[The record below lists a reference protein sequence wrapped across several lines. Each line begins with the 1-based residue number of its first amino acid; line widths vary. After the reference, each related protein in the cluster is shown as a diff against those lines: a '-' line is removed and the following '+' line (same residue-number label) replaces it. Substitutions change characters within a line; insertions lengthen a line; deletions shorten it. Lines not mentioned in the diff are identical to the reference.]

1 MRKNK
6 VWSVALSVLLLAT
19 VLMTGCDDG
28 LPGASEIVGTTTGL
42 ADSSDVA
49 TTTTSKGA
57 TVTTTTSS
65 VGNTVHD
72 MAAEQGGNLLIT
84 DKQDNIA
91 KCAFLSLEK
100 GADGKSKTW
109 SDFVFIDDKMWVFF
123 PSTDNK
129 HGKKDGLIRIYN
141 PETGKLEKS
150 FFHDF
155 GCVST
160 VDYHKETDRLLIGNS
175 AENTISKATIY
186 IFNDVASWVDAKEGS
201 ALLFADK
208 KAAIVDVA
216 GIVREGT
223 THPTNIAAC
232 WGEDA
237 QTVYISGSYNRYWW
251 KIILGTGA
259 DELEKGT
266 YDATSSDNYNGSYKV
281 VWSKGFTPVHSV
293 YQEQPYG
300 MLYENGILH
309 TTNGRHEI
317 QWWEWTAEKSG
328 MSRSEHRVAVINADG
343 SLRYS
348 ISKGIDIYNG
358 YLYVG
363 CMFSDKGK
371 DTYAENHEVCTGDHG
386 VIKVKLK

>member
-1 MRKNK
+1 MRKIK
-6 VWSVALSVLLLAT
+6 VGSVALSFLLFVT
-19 VLMTGCDDG
+19 VLVSGCDDG
-28 LPGASEIVGTTTGL
+28 LPGASEMVGTTTSLTG
-42 ADSSDVA
+42 SSDAA
-49 TTTTSKGA
+49 TTTTGDEEV
-57 TVTTTTSS
+57 TTTTTSS
-65 VGNTVHD
+65 IGNTVHD

-91 KCAFLSLEK
+91 KCEFLSLEK
-100 GADGKSKTW
+100 GTDGKSKTW
-109 SDFVFIDDKMWVFF
+109 SDFAFVDDKLWVFF
-123 PSTDNK
+123 PSTDEK
-129 HGKKDGLIRIYN
+129 HVKKDGLIRIYN
-141 PETGKLEKS
+141 PETGTLEKS

-160 VDYHKETDRLLIGNS
+160 VDYHKETDQLLVGNS
-175 AENTISKATIY
+175 AENDVSTATVY
-186 IFNDVASWVDAKEGS
+186 IFNAVASWADAKEGS
-201 ALLFADK
+201 TLLFADK
-208 KAAIVDVA
+208 KAAVVDVSD
-216 GIVREGT
+216 IVRKGN

-237 QTVYISGSYNRYWW
+237 QTVYVSGSYNRYWW

-266 YDATSSDNYNGSYKV
+266 YAAVSSNNYNGTYKV
-281 VWSKGFTPVHSV
+281 VWTKGFSPIHSV

-317 QWWEWTAEKSG
+317 QWWEWMAEEGG
-328 MSRSEHRVAVINADG
+328 MIRSEHRVAVINADG

-348 ISKGIDIYNG
+348 ISKGIEIYKG
-358 YLYVG
+358 YLYIG
-363 CMFSDKGK
+363 CMFSDKGE